1 MNYFSKAA
9 IFILFMF
16 ALGCS
21 SNSSK
26 DYGYSSVEA
35 KSTLASPIKARLI
48 QKSASLGI
56 NVDSV
61 KSSTTRVYE
70 IIDSV
75 NGYVDSTNNYSEE
88 STKLVVKVPSDK
100 LDQTLENLSK
110 IGEVTHERKSSRDVT
125 DEVVDIEA
133 RLKNLIELRDR
144 FRQLLIKAEKVEEIL
159 SIERELSRV
168 QTEIDSIESRK
179 KMLIGNVAL
188 SKIDISLNQ
197 KTVLGPLGYLAKGL
211 YWTISKLFVIQ

>member
-1 MNYFSKAA
+1 M
-9 IFILFMF
+9 
-16 ALGCS
+16 
-21 SNSSK
+21 
-26 DYGYSSVEA
+26 
-35 KSTLASPIKARLI
+35 
-48 QKSASLGI
+48 
-56 NVDSV
+56 
-61 KSSTTRVYE
+61 
-70 IIDSV
+70 
-75 NGYVDSTNNYSEE
+75 
-88 STKLVVKVPSDK
+88 
-100 LDQTLENLSK
+100 DQTLENLSK